1 MTTSGRKIGRARRG
15 KASIAVV
22 SSLVLFGG
30 PVLLSAAPAMA
41 SPAAPAAPAAPTVAQ
56 VSARLDQLNQEAEK
70 ATEAYNSAGEQLA
83 SVGVLAQAAQ
93 VRVQQQQAVIAG
105 TRRDLSHLAAQLY
118 RAGQLSVVQVLLSDD
133 PADLLTRAGL
143 GATVADRE
151 VALVKRF
158 ADQQAELAQARSDVV
173 AEQKQAT
180 AVQARVAANKAT
192 IESKIAQA
200 GAQLNQLRADQRRA
214 LERASRDQ
222 QRKALLNAQKQS
234 GSNNS
239 GRSRGS
245 THGARGGPVRQGCAG
260 LTINAPNAAAAA
272 AVRFACAQ
280 LGKPYVYG
288 AAGPGSYDCSGLT
301 MRSWGAAGVSLPH
314 SSSGQYSYGSHVS
327 RSALEPGDLL
337 FIYSPIHHVAI
348 YIGNGLMIH
357 APHTGDVV
365 RIAPVESTFV
375 GATRL

>member
-1 MTTSGRKIGRARRG
+1 M
-15 KASIAVV
+15 
-22 SSLVLFGG
+22 
-30 PVLLSAAPAMA
+30 
-41 SPAAPAAPAAPTVAQ
+41 
-56 VSARLDQLNQEAEK
+56 
-70 ATEAYNSAGEQLA
+70 
-83 SVGVLAQAAQ
+83 
-93 VRVQQQQAVIAG
+93 
-105 TRRDLSHLAAQLY
+105 
-118 RAGQLSVVQVLLSDD
+118 
-133 PADLLTRAGL
+133 
-143 GATVADRE
+143 
-151 VALVKRF
+151 
-158 ADQQAELAQARSDVV
+158 
-173 AEQKQAT
+173 
-180 AVQARVAANKAT
+180 
-192 IESKIAQA
+192 
-200 GAQLNQLRADQRRA
+200 
-214 LERASRDQ
+214 
-222 QRKALLNAQKQS
+222 KQS
-234 GSNNS
+234 GSSNS

-272 AVRFACAQ
+272 AVRFSCAQ

-337 FIYSPIHHVAI
+337 FFYSPIHHVAI